1 MNKITEIKALD
12 VDIFLVTLDVQSLY
26 TNIPH
31 ERGPEALGFY
41 LQDGTDFPPSE
52 FICELA
58 SLGLKN

>member
-1 MNKITEIKALD
+1 MNKIAEIKALAG
-12 VDIFLVTLDVQSLY
+12 DIFLVTPDVQSLY

-31 ERGPEALGFY
+31 ERRTEALGFY

-52 FICELA
+52 FLCELA